1 VVLQA
6 AAAGAAGIVLW
17 TWANTGDDAKWLYQ
31 GWLAVITVLV
41 AVVIAAVISEA
52 PGPLGRVLS
61 LRPVRWVGVISYGL
75 YLWHWPV
82 YVALTS
88 RRTGLH
94 GAALLALRLG
104 CTLAVAT
111 ASYYLVGAPIRRGA
125 LRGLRIR
132 RDAPTCAS
140 TVPSVVGPGQA
151 LLSNSSRRR
160 QRTADGRKPRCWII
174 AVDEGI
180 DRPRTTGQKGACARR
195 LGRR

>member
-1 VVLQA
+1 
-6 AAAGAAGIVLW
+6 VLW

-75 YLWHWPV
+75 YVWHWPV

-94 GAALLALRLG
+94 GAAVLALRLG

-111 ASYYLVGAPIRRGA
+111 AS
-125 LRGLRIR
+125 
-132 RDAPTCAS
+132 
-140 TVPSVVGPGQA
+140 
-151 LLSNSSRRR
+151 
-160 QRTADGRKPRCWII
+160 
-174 AVDEGI
+174 
-180 DRPRTTGQKGACARR
+180 
-195 LGRR
+195 